1 MIELFEGDRKEDNR
15 RSSKGNQ
22 LKWKKGNIWYKAD
35 YLGYEG
41 LSEFLCAKMLVHS
54 GLDAAE
60 FVSYDTEEISY
71 KKSVMRGCS
80 SADFL
85 KEGERLVTLERLFS
99 ARYGRS
105 LGAAVYGIPAIEDR
119 VKFLAETVTQMTGIP
134 DFGIYLNK
142 ILTID
147 ALFLN
152 EDRHTHNIAVICKED
167 DSFRL
172 CPVFDH
178 GASLLSDTTLDYP
191 LGEDIYS
198 LIDSVKAKTV
208 CDSFADALEASEK
221 LYGSNLK
228 FSFDWH
234 DIRAALEE
242 DTIYPAELKARAE
255 KVLLEQRRRYS
266 YLF

>member
-1 MIELFEGDRKEDNR
+1 M
-15 RSSKGNQ
+15 
-22 LKWKKGNIWYKAD
+22 
-35 YLGYEG
+35 
-41 LSEFLCAKMLVHS
+41 
-54 GLDAAE
+54 
-60 FVSYDTEEISY
+60 
-71 KKSVMRGCS
+71 
-80 SADFL
+80 
-85 KEGERLVTLERLFS
+85 
-99 ARYGRS
+99 
-105 LGAAVYGIPAIEDR
+105 AAVYGIPAIEDR
-119 VKFLAETVTQMTGIP
+119 VKFLAETVSQMTGIP

-178 GASLLSDTTLDYP
+178 GASLLADTTLDYP
-191 LGEDIYS
+191 LGEDTYS

-221 LYGSNLK
+221 LYGSNLR

-242 DTIYPAELKARAE
+242 DTTYPAELKARAE

-266 YLF
+266 FLF